1 MTKEQM
7 DLNKVNAEVISQISN
22 VMTIM
27 GKNIVDLQNAVI
39 RLKIQIDELKKG
51 TK

>member
-1 MTKEQM
+1 M
-7 DLNKVNAEVISQISN
+7 DLNKVNAEVISLISN
-22 VMTIM
+22 AMTIM

-39 RLKIQIDELKKG
+39 QLKIQIDELKKG

>member
-1 MTKEQM
+1 MNKEQM